1 MNTGTYIFS
10 QVASLLPKRVFDGI
24 VKKYGGDKYVKG
36 YSCWNHLMV
45 TMYGQLAG
53 CSSLREFICIAHAHK
68 SKCYHLGFGKSELS
82 IGNLS
87 TANSRR
93 DYKVFEEFAYHM
105 MSIAQRK
112 RNGRP
117 FELNG
122 RFFAF
127 DSTTIDLCLSLFPW
141 ANFRKTKAGI
151 KAHTLLDITTQIPV
165 YINITNAKVADVNA
179 MDGIPFEPF
188 AYYIFDRG
196 YNDFE
201 RLYKINLI
209 SSQFI
214 VREKRRMKYEIVSSG
229 EELPNDGNVILDQ
242 TIRLTGQKTRSK
254 YPVALRRIVYYS
266 PEHKRTFTFLTNNF
280 TLKAETIA
288 FLYKNRWLV
297 ECFFKWI
304 KSHLRVNSFWGTTE
318 NAVRIQINVAII
330 TYCLVAIIEHD
341 LRLNRSTFDV
351 LRIIGASL
359 LSKEPLRD
367 LLDPAQPEPVCQMV
381 EPQLFENIN

>member
-117 FELNG
+117 FE
-122 RFFAF
+122 
-127 DSTTIDLCLSLFPW
+127 
-141 ANFRKTKAGI
+141 
-151 KAHTLLDITTQIPV
+151 
-165 YINITNAKVADVNA
+165 
-179 MDGIPFEPF
+179 PF

-214 VREKRRMKYEIVSSG
+214 VREKKRMKYEIVSSG

-318 NAVRIQINVAII
+318 NAVRIQI
-330 TYCLVAIIEHD
+330 YVAIIEHD

-381 EPQLFENIN
+381 EPQLFENFN

>member
-1 MNTGTYIFS
+1 MNSGTYIFS
-10 QVASLLPKRVFDGI
+10 QVTSVLPKRVFDGI

-53 CSSLREFICIAHAHK
+53 RNSLREFVCIADAHR
-68 SKCYHLGFGKSELS
+68 SMCYHLGFGKSELS
-82 IGNLS
+82 LGNLS

-93 DYKVFEEFAYHM
+93 DYRIFEEFAYHM

-112 RNGRP
+112 RIESP

-122 RFFAF
+122 KFYAF

-141 ANFRKTKAGI
+141 ADFRKTKAGI
-151 KAHTLLDITTQIPV
+151 KAHTLLDIVTQIPV

-179 MDGIPFEPF
+179 MDEIPYEPF

-201 RLYKINLI
+201 RLYTINAI
-209 SSQFI
+209 SSYFV
-214 VREKRRMKYEIVSSG
+214 VREKRRMKYEIVASDD
-229 EELPNDGNVILDQ
+229 EVPNQGNVLLDQ
-242 TIRLTGQKTRSK
+242 TIRLTGQKTRHY
-254 YPVALRRIVYYS
+254 YPAALRRIVYYS

-280 TLKAETIA
+280 TFKAETIA
-288 FLYKNRWLV
+288 LLYKNRWLV
-297 ECFFKWI
+297 ECFFKWL

-318 NAVRIQINVAII
+318 NAVRIQIYVAII
-330 TYCLVAIIEHD
+330 TYCLVAILEHD

-359 LSKEPLRD
+359 LDKAPLRD
-367 LLDPAQPEPVCQMV
+367 LLEPAPPEPVCQMV
-381 EPQLFENIN
+381 ELQLFENFN